1 MEVATDTLG
10 FLDQKLKFDKESQQ
24 IFVVIFAKDTNSFT
38 YVLLSTCF
46 ACFRRICDSDEK
58 FEKRSTEYQNC
69 FIFTDYKPRKVNKQ
83 VSDIKKLTRKETRKT
98 K

>member
-10 FLDQKLKFDKESQQ
+10 FLNQKLKFDKECQQ
-24 IFVVIFAKDTNSFT
+24 ISVVIFAKDTNSFT

-46 ACFRRICDSDEK
+46 ACFRICDSDEK

-83 VSDIKKLTRKETRKT
+83 VSDIKKLTRKDRFF
-98 K
+98 